1 MRRILK
7 SFSQLSAD
15 ELFAIYKLRVAV
27 FVVEQKC
34 AYQEVDEVDK
44 ASYHL
49 WYEDED
55 GIEAYLRII
64 PAGVTRKEVSLGRVI
79 AVKRRCGL
87 GTKIVS
93 DAISFAKKE
102 LKAKEIVIEAQTYVK
117 SLYEQLGFRV
127 ESEEFFED
135 GIPHVHPSASQRCIS
150 SSNSV
155 RSSFSR

>member
-1 MRRILK
+1 MLQLRSDSFMRRILK

-64 PAGVTRKEVSLGRVI
+64 PAGLTRKEVSLGRVI

-102 LKAKEIVIEAQTYVK
+102 LKTKEIVIEAQTYVK

-135 GIPHVHPSASQRCIS
+135 GIPHVQMRLML
-150 SSNSV
+150 
-155 RSSFSR
+155 

>member
-1 MRRILK
+1 MLLLRSDSLMRRILK

-64 PAGVTRKEVSLGRVI
+64 PAGVTCKEVSLGRVI

-102 LKAKEIVIEAQTYVK
+102 LKTKEIVIEAQTYVK
-117 SLYEQLGFRV
+117 LLYEQLGFRV

-135 GIPHVHPSASQRCIS
+135 GIPHVQMRLML
-150 SSNSV
+150 
-155 RSSFSR
+155 

>member
-1 MRRILK
+1 MLLLRSDSLMRRILK

-64 PAGVTRKEVSLGRVI
+64 PAGLTRKEVSLGRVI

-102 LKAKEIVIEAQTYVK
+102 LKTKEIVIEAQTYVK
-117 SLYEQLGFRV
+117 LLYEQLGFRV

-135 GIPHVHPSASQRCIS
+135 GIPHVQMRLML
-150 SSNSV
+150 
-155 RSSFSR
+155 

>member
-1 MRRILK
+1 MLLLRSDSLMRRILK

-64 PAGVTRKEVSLGRVI
+64 PAGLTRKEVSFGRVI

-102 LKAKEIVIEAQTYVK
+102 LKTKEIVIEAQTYVK
-117 SLYEQLGFRV
+117 LLYEQLGFRV

-135 GIPHVHPSASQRCIS
+135 GIPHVQMRLML
-150 SSNSV
+150 
-155 RSSFSR
+155 

>member
-1 MRRILK
+1 MLQLRSDSFMRRILK

-64 PAGVTRKEVSLGRVI
+64 PAGLTRKEVSLGRVI
-79 AVKRRCGL
+79 AVKRLCGL

-93 DAISFAKKE
+93 DAISFAKKR
-102 LKAKEIVIEAQTYVK
+102 IK
-117 SLYEQLGFRV
+117 SKRNCYRGSDLCEVAL
-127 ESEEFFED
+127 
-135 GIPHVHPSASQRCIS
+135 
-150 SSNSV
+150 
-155 RSSFSR
+155 

>member
-1 MRRILK
+1 MLQLRSDSFMRRILK

-93 DAISFAKKE
+93 DAISFAKNE

-135 GIPHVHPSASQRCIS
+135 GIPHVQMHLML
-150 SSNSV
+150 
-155 RSSFSR
+155 

>member
-64 PAGVTRKEVSLGRVI
+64 HAGVIRKEVSLGRVI

-135 GIPHVHPSASQRCIS
+135 GIPHVQMRLML
-150 SSNSV
+150 
-155 RSSFSR
+155 

>member
-1 MRRILK
+1 MLQLRSDSFMRRILK
-7 SFSQLSAD
+7 AFSQLSAD

-64 PAGVTRKEVSLGRVI
+64 PAGVTCKEVSLGRVI

-135 GIPHVHPSASQRCIS
+135 GIPHVQMRLML
-150 SSNSV
+150 
-155 RSSFSR
+155 

>member
-1 MRRILK
+1 MLLLRSDSLMRRILK

-55 GIEAYLRII
+55 GIEAIC
-64 PAGVTRKEVSLGRVI
+64 E
-79 AVKRRCGL
+79 
-87 GTKIVS
+87 
-93 DAISFAKKE
+93 SFPR
-102 LKAKEIVIEAQTYVK
+102 
-117 SLYEQLGFRV
+117 G
-127 ESEEFFED
+127 
-135 GIPHVHPSASQRCIS
+135 
-150 SSNSV
+150 
-155 RSSFSR
+155 